1 LKHSKTPFEAD
12 WPENSTSM
20 ALNTTKLH
28 FFALYQQT
36 KGMQQV
42 KPEKFPMKSSTY
54 IRFWMPQ
61 GGKNRSKLST

>member
-12 WPENSTSM
+12 RPENSTSM

-36 KGMQQV
+36 KRMQQL
-42 KPEKFPMKSSTY
+42 
-54 IRFWMPQ
+54 IA
-61 GGKNRSKLST
+61 KNFQ